1 MPTDRSDKRLIL
13 TVSQLTKDIKLIL
26 ENSLPEV
33 WVSGEISNLSI
44 PASGHIYFTLK
55 DELAQIRAVF
65 FKDQNR
71 LLKFQL
77 KDGMSV
83 VCLGRIGVYEKT
95 GNYQLYLKLIEPK
108 GIGALSLAFGQLK
121 EKLSKEGL
129 FDEARKK
136 PIPAFPKHL
145 AFITS
150 RSGAVI
156 SDMLTILK
164 RRASQVE
171 VSLFSVQVQGEVAAE
186 QISQAIKLADKFYEE
201 FDCLV
206 LARGG
211 GSLEDLW
218 PFNEEKVARSVFS
231 CRIPTVSAV
240 GHEIDWTIC
249 DFVADMRAPTPS
261 AAIEML
267 IPSRE
272 ELRKSLLDLIRR
284 LERYIE
290 DLVPQAKQRLD
301 ELTMALSLS
310 LRQMVELRNEK
321 IVGILNR
328 LKSLSPLNIL
338 ARGYSVTFDKNTGKV
353 IKNIQDINIGRETL
367 TLLAK
372 GSFES
377 AVTKIREKGL
387 DNDNKKDRF

>member
-13 TVSQLTKDIKLIL
+13 TVSQLTRDIKLIL
-26 ENSLPEV
+26 GTSFPEV
-33 WVSGEISNLSI
+33 WASGEISNLSI

-55 DELAQIRAVF
+55 DESAQIRAVF

-71 LLKFQL
+71 LLKFQI

-83 VCLGRIGVYEKT
+83 ICLGRIGVYEKA
-95 GNYQLYLKLIEPK
+95 GNYQLYVKLIEPK
-108 GIGALSLAFGQLK
+108 GIGVLSLAFEQLK

-136 PIPAFPKHL
+136 PIPAFPKRI

-156 SDMLTILK
+156 ADMLTILK

-171 VSLFSVQVQGEVAAE
+171 VSLFNVQVQGEAAAN
-186 QISQAIKLADKFYEE
+186 QISQAVKLADKFYKD

-218 PFNEEKVARSVFS
+218 PFNEEIVARSVFS
-231 CRIPTVSAV
+231 CRIPTISAV
-240 GHEIDWTIC
+240 GHEVDWTIC

-267 IPSRE
+267 IPSRQD
-272 ELRKSLLDLIRR
+272 LRKSLQDLIRR
-284 LERYIE
+284 LEKYME
-290 DLVPQAKQRLD
+290 SVVPQAKQHLD
-301 ELTMALSLS
+301 ELAVSLS
-310 LRQMVELRNEK
+310 RSLKQMVDLKNER
-321 IVGILNR
+321 INGLLSR
-328 LKSLSPLNIL
+328 LKSLSPLNVL
-338 ARGYSVTFDKNTGKV
+338 ERGYSITFDRKTGRA
-353 IKNIQDINIGRETL
+353 IKDIQDVDIAGEIL
-367 TLLAK
+367 TLLARGSLESNVTRKINQK
-372 GSFES
+372 GF
-377 AVTKIREKGL
+377 
-387 DNDNKKDRF
+387 NDDSK